1 MSQVWGSVPR
11 WECGFPISL
20 DSGVFAAWD
29 SLHFSSQLGHLH
41 PAAFPRLPQLLLCQ
55 DWGIAGVMLW
65 GLIPLQDRAA
75 TSPGVLLSVVPPLWF
90 LLFLVQPLPVGTDN
104 LLGQGNCIRGCA
116 TPRAGGAPGSC
127 PDLSFPVTHKHPK
140 DHTASC
146 SRSAQTFLRAWQGKT
161 GVPGGALV
169 ALVGP
174 FRPCSQGIW
183 GWKALTSP
191 GHRCVH
197 VRASAHHLCVFA
209 RSQLRVCP
217 CLSVPTRAFPAQ
229 QLPWQGLCRGQVTRG
244 IQTLP
249 RLSTHVLPVT

>member
-1 MSQVWGSVPR
+1 
-11 WECGFPISL
+11 
-20 DSGVFAAWD
+20 
-29 SLHFSSQLGHLH
+29 
-41 PAAFPRLPQLLLCQ
+41 
-55 DWGIAGVMLW
+55 MLQ
-65 GLIPLQDRAA
+65 GLIPLQERAA
-75 TSPGVLLSVVPPLWF
+75 TSPEVLLSVVPPLWF

-244 IQTLP
+244 I
-249 RLSTHVLPVT
+249 